1 LDDNFASERMVSM
14 LKKKGFS
21 INEADNYG
29 NSPLHYAILTGEF
42 RYANSLM
49 NQGADL
55 NLKNQLELSPLHL
68 AALLNDKEIVNSLVN
83 KGAEINMKGNTG
95 YTPLHIASEMNYIEI
110 AKNLLENGAKKGI
123 KTDQKLSPKAI
134 AKIQNNHDMV
144 KLIRGKS
151 SYSINMSKSIS
162 ANTVT
167 HLNSYKNQDL
177 RIDFNL
183 QYDKKLVKKRQ
194 FNKVIQIISVPA
206 FALSSAGITYMKSKA
221 DHYYSL
227 SKIAETEDMAKVF
240 YDKSTKYYAYTYI
253 SVGIS
258 LVSAYG
264 FIHSTL
270 RKKGISNK
278 MYKTFN

>member
-1 LDDNFASERMVSM
+1 
-14 LKKKGFS
+14 
-21 INEADNYG
+21 
-29 NSPLHYAILTGEF
+29 
-42 RYANSLM
+42 
-49 NQGADL
+49 
-55 NLKNQLELSPLHL
+55 
-68 AALLNDKEIVNSLVN
+68 
-83 KGAEINMKGNTG
+83 MKGNTG
-95 YTPLHIASEMNYIEI
+95 YTPLHIASEMNYVEI

-151 SYSINMSKSIS
+151 SYSINMSKSMA

-183 QYDKKLVKKRQ
+183 QYDKKLVEKRQ

-206 FALSSAGITYMKSKA
+206 FALSGAGITYMKSKA